1 MAKFSKLKYSEIKYK
16 KIDEY
21 NNSFVVQPLE
31 RGMANTIGNSLRRVL
46 LSSIYGV
53 APFAIKIANVTHQ
66 YSSIA
71 NTDVDVLTL
80 ISRLCKIPFK
90 YNEEVFGDN
99 SILKVSFKSSNEGQ
113 VTYKDLELPMGVEIV
128 GDLNVPIVFLSSK
141 NALEFDLFIRADYGY
156 SDEEKNKLFINE
168 NKANISSKLK
178 GELLACDSNFSP
190 IRRVAYYVEELNSSS
205 YHIQEKL
212 ELEIETNGTIEAKEA
227 LSQAAKVLTAH
238 LNIIGNID
246 LSQEEIDS
254 MFSHEQAKKNE
265 DKYSSMTIEDL
276 DLTVRSTNG
285 LRRANI
291 TKVSELRELTY
302 SDLKNI
308 NSIGEKSIK
317 EIIDEL
323 AKIGIIID
331 KGDDE

>member
-1 MAKFSKLKYSEIKYK
+1 MAKFAKLKYNEIKYK

-21 NNSFVVQPLE
+21 NNSFVIQPLE
-31 RGMANTIGNSLRRVL
+31 RGMANTLGNSLRRVL

-53 APFAIKIANVTHQ
+53 APFAIKIADITHQ

-90 YNEEVFGDN
+90 YNEAVFGEN
-99 SILKVSFKSSNEGQ
+99 SILKVSFKSSKEGV

-128 GDLNVPIVFLSSK
+128 GDLNKTIATLSAK
-141 NALEFDLFIRADYGY
+141 NALEFDLFIRADFGY
-156 SDEEKNKLFINE
+156 SDEEKNKLFISE
-168 NKANISSKLK
+168 NKANIESKVK

-212 ELEIETNGTIEAKEA
+212 ELEIETDGTVEAKDA

-246 LSQEEIDS
+246 LNQEEIDA
-254 MFSHEQAKKNE
+254 MFALDIAKKSE
-265 DKYSSMTIEDL
+265 DKFASMTIEDL

-285 LRRANI
+285 LKRANI
-291 TKVSELRELTY
+291 TKVSELKELTY

-308 NSIGEKSIK
+308 NSIGEKSIN
-317 EIIDEL
+317 EIIDAL
-323 AKIGIIID
+323 KNIGIEIE
-331 KGDDE
+331 KGEDQ

>member
-1 MAKFSKLKYSEIKYK
+1 MAKFIKLKYNEIKYK

-21 NNSFVVQPLE
+21 NNAFVIQPLE
-31 RGMANTIGNSLRRVL
+31 RGMANTLGNSLRRVL

-53 APFAIKIANVTHQ
+53 APFAIKIADITHQ
-66 YSSIA
+66 YSSIQ
-71 NTDVDVLTL
+71 NTDIDVLTL
-80 ISRLCKIPFK
+80 IARLSKIPFK
-90 YNEEVFGDN
+90 YNETVFGEN
-99 SILKVSFKSSNEGQ
+99 SILKVSFKSSKEGV
-113 VTYKDLELPMGVEIV
+113 VTYKDLDLPMGVEIV
-128 GDLNVPIVFLSSK
+128 GDLNVPIATLSTK

-156 SDEEKNKLFINE
+156 YDEEKNKLFIND
-168 NKANISSKLK
+168 NRVNIESKVK

-212 ELEIETNGTIEAKEA
+212 ELEIETNGTVEAKEA

-246 LSQEEIDS
+246 LNQEEIDA
-254 MFSHEQAKKNE
+254 MFVSDIAKKSE
-265 DKYSSMTIEDL
+265 DKFSSMTIEDL

-285 LRRANI
+285 LKRANI
-291 TKVSELRELTY
+291 TKVSELKELNY

-308 NSIGEKSIK
+308 NSIGEKSIN
-317 EIIDEL
+317 EIIEAL
-323 AKIGIIID
+323 KSIGIEIE